1 VVDVVAGGVAYRLEG
16 LDLLGAPTDQSRIH
30 VLEKSGVATSMPSR
44 ADAGA
49 PLTGTKRLI
58 VRAPRVWVGLGQRD
72 GNPLVACPVYKKG
85 VVTGMG
91 LLHVVFKAGA
101 STRERVRALRAAG
114 RYEDLKC
121 AVTELDVAWSDALLD
136 PVPLPVLLTAAIEPL
151 ARELTGR
158 PERDPSGVFQRIPA
172 GAGEVGA

>member
-1 VVDVVAGGVAYRLEG
+1 
-16 LDLLGAPTDQSRIH
+16 
-30 VLEKSGVATSMPSR
+30 MPSR
-44 ADAGA
+44 ADQGA
-49 PLTGTKRLI
+49 PLTGTKRMI

-72 GNPLVACPVYKKG
+72 GMPLVACPVYKKG
-85 VVTGMG
+85 VVIGMG
-91 LLHVVFKAGA
+91 LLHIAFKAGA

-136 PVPLPVLLTAAIEPL
+136 PVSLPVLLTAAVEAL

-158 PERDPSGVFQRIPA
+158 PEKAPSGVFHRV
-172 GAGEVGA
+172 AGEVGA